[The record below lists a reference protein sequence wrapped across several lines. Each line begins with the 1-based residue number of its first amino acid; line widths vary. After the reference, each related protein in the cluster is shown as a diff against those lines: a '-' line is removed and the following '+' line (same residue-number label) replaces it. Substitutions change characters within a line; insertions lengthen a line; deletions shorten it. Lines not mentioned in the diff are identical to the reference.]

1 MNFLAHAY
9 FSFDNKDIL
18 LGNMISDFVKGKKQ
32 FEFPPLVQKGILL
45 HRDIDAFTDAHE
57 ATKTAKEV
65 FRNTYR
71 LYSGAF
77 IDVVYDYFLAN
88 DTGEFT
94 EASLFQFSQRTY
106 TFLNENI
113 DWMPERFG
121 QMFHYMQLQNWLF
134 GYRTKEGLHKSFGGL
149 VRRAAYLQNSQ
160 PAVEIFE
167 THIDFL
173 QNCYTHFWPDVK
185 NFSLRRINDLLL
197 D

>member
-9 FSFDNKDIL
+9 LSFDNKDIL

-32 FEFPPLVQKGILL
+32 FEFPPVVQKGILL

-65 FRNTYR
+65 FRKEYR

-77 IDVVYDYFLAN
+77 MDVVYDYFLAN
-88 DTGEFT
+88 DPVEFT

-106 TFLNENI
+106 THLNKNI
-113 DWMPERFG
+113 DWMPEQFG

-134 GYRTKEGLHKSFGGL
+134 GYRTKEGIHKSFGGL
-149 VRRAAYLQNSQ
+149 VRRAAYIQDSQ
-160 PAVEIFE
+160 PAIEIFE

-173 QNCYTHFWPDVK
+173 QKCYNQFWAEAKPHIL
-185 NFSLRRINDLLL
+185 NRYQELMS
-197 D
+197 